1 MSTESARSDSGIEV
15 SRRQH
20 DVILVVDFGSQYT
33 QLIARRIREQ
43 NIYCEIVP
51 FDSELSHIVQ
61 GQHPP
66 KGIVLSG
73 GPESVTADDAPTVNT
88 SLLGSHIPILGI
100 CYGMQAVV
108 SQKGGKTQ
116 YSSKRE
122 YGHAELTLLNDNP
135 LLNGL
140 GGSTQVWM
148 SHGDQVTEL
157 PSEVSVSAK
166 TKTCPIAACMATDEK
181 FFGLQFHP
189 EVTHTEHGAEILRR
203 FAIEVCGCN
212 PTWTPRHIVPEKV
225 SQIRS
230 TVGSEKVLLALSGGV
245 DSCVTAALLN
255 QAIGQQLECVFVN
268 TGLLRKD
275 EVNEVLNQ
283 FSKSGA
289 LSLNLTVVD
298 AKERFFQE
306 LEGVSDPEEK
316 RKLIGKLFIDVF
328 EAEAQK
334 HQGVRWLAQGTIYPD
349 VIESAASKFG
359 KAHVIK
365 SHHNVGGLPD
375 RLQLK
380 ILEPLRELFKDEVR
394 ALGVEL
400 GLPHSVIGRHP
411 FPGPGLAVRIPG
423 EFRRE
428 FIPTLQEADAIF
440 LEELK
445 QSGWYDKVAQAFAV
459 FLSVRSVGVGGDQR
473 VYDYVVAL
481 RAVTT
486 VDFMTAEWAR
496 LPYDLISKI
505 SNRIV
510 NEVQGISRVVYD
522 VTSKP
527 PATIEWE

>member
-1 MSTESARSDSGIEV
+1 MGV
-15 SRRQH
+15 SRIQH
-20 DVILVVDFGSQYT
+20 DAIIVVDFGSQYT
-33 QLIARRIREQ
+33 QLIARRLREQ
-43 NIYCEIVP
+43 NVFCEIVP
-51 FDSELSHIVQ
+51 FDADISVFDSVDYSL
-61 GQHPP
+61 

-73 GPESVTADDAPTVNT
+73 GPESVTTVDAPTVSR
-88 SLLGSHIPILGI
+88 SLLGSGIPILGI

-108 SQKGGKTQ
+108 SQLGGKTQ

-122 YGHAELTLLNDNP
+122 FGHAELTPLDENP
-135 LLNGL
+135 LLNGF
-140 GGSTQVWM
+140 GDSARVWM
-148 SHGDQVTEL
+148 SHGDQVHEL
-157 PSEVSVSAK
+157 PSEFSVSAK
-166 TKTCPIAACMATDEK
+166 TSTCPIAACMSTDKK

-189 EVTHTEHGAEILRR
+189 EVTHTDHGAEILRR
-203 FAIEVCGCN
+203 FAIDVCGCN

-225 SQIRS
+225 SQIHS
-230 TVGSEKVLLALSGGV
+230 TIGSERVLLALSGGV

-255 QAIGQQLECVFVN
+255 QAIGKQLECVFVD
-268 TGLLRKD
+268 TGLLRKN
-275 EVNEVLNQ
+275 EVSEVLNQ
-283 FSKSGA
+283 FTQSGA

-298 AKERFFQE
+298 AKERFFRE
-306 LEGVSDPEEK
+306 LEGVADPEEK

-328 EAEAQK
+328 EAEAKK

-394 ALGVEL
+394 GLGVEL
-400 GLPHSVIGRHP
+400 GLPHSIIGRHP

-423 EFRRE
+423 KFQRE

-445 QSGWYDKVAQAFAV
+445 QSGWYEKVAQAFAV

>member
-1 MSTESARSDSGIEV
+1 MSTEIARWDRNIGV
-15 SRRQH
+15 SQQQH
-20 DVILVVDFGSQYT
+20 DTILVVDFGSQYT
-33 QLIARRIREQ
+33 QLIARRLREQ
-43 NIYCEIVP
+43 HIFCEIVP
-51 FDSELSHIVQ
+51 FDADMSVLEHVEYA
-61 GQHPP
+61 P

-73 GPESVTADDAPTVNT
+73 GPESVTSDDAPAVNS

-108 SQKGGKTQ
+108 SQQGGKTQ

-122 YGHAELTLLNDNP
+122 FGYAELTLLDENP
-135 LLNGL
+135 LLRGIDSL
-140 GGSTQVWM
+140 AQVWM
-148 SHGDQVTEL
+148 SHGDQVIEL
-157 PSEVSVSAK
+157 PPEISASAK
-166 TKTCPIAACMATDEK
+166 TKTCPIAACMSTDRK

-189 EVTHTEHGAEILRR
+189 EVTHTEHGAEILQR
-203 FAIEVCGCN
+203 FAIDICGCK
-212 PTWTPRHIVPEKV
+212 PTWTPSHIVPEKTT
-225 SQIRS
+225 QIRS
-230 TVGSEKVLLALSGGV
+230 IIESDRVLLALSGGV

-255 QAIGQQLECVFVN
+255 LAIGKQLECVFVD
-268 TGLLRKD
+268 TGLLRKN
-275 EVNEVLNQ
+275 EVNDVLNQ
-283 FSKSGA
+283 FSQSGA

-298 AKERFFQE
+298 AQERFLQE
-306 LEGVSDPEEK
+306 LEGVADPEEK

-328 EAEAQK
+328 EEEARK
-334 HQGVRWLAQGTIYPD
+334 HEGVRWLAQGTIYPD

-400 GLPHSVIGRHP
+400 GLPNSVIRRHP

-423 EFRRE
+423 KFQRE
-428 FIPTLQEADAIF
+428 FVPMLQEADAIF
-440 LEELK
+440 LEELR
-445 QSGWYDKVAQAFAV
+445 QSGWYDQVAQAFAV

-473 VYDYVVAL
+473 VYDYVLAL

-486 VDFMTAEWAR
+486 IDFMTAEWAR
-496 LPYDLISKI
+496 LPYDLINKV

-510 NEVQGISRVVYD
+510 NEVKGISRVVYD
-522 VTSKP
+522 VSSKP